1 MDTCQGFCQ
10 ILLKYT
16 VRTWRM
22 IIRRFLTIK
31 LIKGN
36 RNLEFWNI
44 PSYEILL
51 FIKSEHGQVPLC
63 KTVINRG
70 WQGLPI
76 FTELT
81 RENDVTQNLTNQ
93 NEKKCFRAPRKQWS
107 QAVPITR
114 FETFQHCHL
123 FILIIDIIIS
133 SSSYHQYDIC
143 IMIDIT
149 IIPVTAIKSIF
160 TPAPRG
166 VI

>member
-1 MDTCQGFCQ
+1 
-10 ILLKYT
+10 
-16 VRTWRM
+16 M

-93 NEKKCFRAPRKQWS
+93 NEKKCFRAPRKQWG
-107 QAVPITR
+107 QAVPSTR

-133 SSSYHQYDIC
+133 SSSYHQYDIY
-143 IMIDIT
+143 DIIYMHHDRHHYHPGYSNKINFHPRPKRRDLINL
-149 IIPVTAIKSIF
+149 IIN
-160 TPAPRG
+160 
-166 VI
+166 